1 MEYLQESNQK
11 FQKTF
16 NGKEKI
22 MDISIVPVS
31 RVFKTYQ
38 GQARIAE
45 LHSKTPVR
53 RVQGQRDRVSISK
66 EARTA
71 LTSHTQGRSPELETR
86 KVEAQFVQTQF
97 VQTEEVEAGR
107 N

>member
-1 MEYLQESNQK
+1 
-11 FQKTF
+11 
-16 NGKEKI
+16 

-45 LHSKTPVR
+45 LNSKNPVK

-86 KVEAQFVQTQF
+86 KVEAQFVQT
-97 VQTEEVEAGR
+97 EEVEAEK
-107 N
+107 NEENEPEPSAV